1 MTYIKTELGLKA
13 LKDRHAVALSR
24 GQRSALILF
33 DGIRS
38 AGAVLAA
45 TGALG
50 VSKADIDTL
59 VSLGLLQAAPD
70 SKPEPSRPPQDAPQT
85 DFASSTLAAHYADME
100 LPVAP
105 NTPEERMR
113 RYQKAYPLA
122 TQITAKLGLRGFRL
136 NLAVE
141 SAQGFEGLVA
151 LLPKMRAAVGDE
163 GIKPMVDALE
173 GR

>member
-1 MTYIKTELGLKA
+1 MTYIKTELGLTA

-70 SKPEPSRPPQDAPQT
+70 SKPQPRPPQDAPQT

>member
-1 MTYIKTELGLKA
+1 MTYIKTELGLTA

-70 SKPEPSRPPQDAPQT
+70 SKPEAARPPQDA
-85 DFASSTLAAHYADME
+85 
-100 LPVAP
+100 PVAP

-163 GIKPMVDALE
+163 RIKPMVDALE

>member
-1 MTYIKTELGLKA
+1 M
-13 LKDRHAVALSR
+13 
-24 GQRSALILF
+24 
-33 DGIRS
+33 
-38 AGAVLAA
+38 
-45 TGALG
+45 
-50 VSKADIDTL
+50 
-59 VSLGLLQAAPD
+59 QAAPD
-70 SKPEPSRPPQDAPQT
+70 SKPEAARPPQDAPQT

-163 GIKPMVDALE
+163 GIAPLRAALE
-173 GR
+173 GH

>member
-1 MTYIKTELGLKA
+1 M
-13 LKDRHAVALSR
+13 
-24 GQRSALILF
+24 
-33 DGIRS
+33 
-38 AGAVLAA
+38 
-45 TGALG
+45 
-50 VSKADIDTL
+50 
-59 VSLGLLQAAPD
+59 QAAPD
-70 SKPEPSRPPQDAPQT
+70 SKPEAARPPQDAPQT

>member
-1 MTYIKTELGLKA
+1 MTYIKTELGLTA

-85 DFASSTLAAHYADME
+85 DFASSTLAAHYAAQCIEWQQPDAWRLDAQLQTWGE
-100 LPVAP
+100 RNGVPV
-105 NTPEERMR
+105 
-113 RYQKAYPLA
+113 
-122 TQITAKLGLRGFRL
+122 
-136 NLAVE
+136 
-141 SAQGFEGLVA
+141 VA
-151 LLPKMRAAVGDE
+151 
-163 GIKPMVDALE
+163 
-173 GR
+173 

>member
-1 MTYIKTELGLKA
+1 MTYIKAELGLTA

-59 VSLGLLQAAPD
+59 VSQGLLQAAPD
-70 SKPEPSRPPQDAPQT
+70 SKPEAARPPQDAPQT

-105 NTPEERMR
+105 NTRG
-113 RYQKAYPLA
+113 AHAPLP
-122 TQITAKLGLRGFRL
+122 
-136 NLAVE
+136 
-141 SAQGFEGLVA
+141 EGL
-151 LLPKMRAAVGDE
+151 PPGDADQ
-163 GIKPMVDALE
+163 GQARSARIPPHP
-173 GR
+173 GG